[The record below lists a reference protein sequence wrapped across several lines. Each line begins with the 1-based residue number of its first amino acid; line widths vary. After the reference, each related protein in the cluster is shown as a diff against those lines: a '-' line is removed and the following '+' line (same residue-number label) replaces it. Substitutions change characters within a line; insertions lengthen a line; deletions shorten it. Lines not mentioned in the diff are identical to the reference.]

1 MSDTE
6 DFLPLDASDLD
17 NYLGQPLPVHQL
29 REPVA
34 INDIRRWVQG
44 MHYPN
49 PLHFDPDY
57 AAESRWGQIVAPQS
71 FVAST
76 EIAHGV
82 WPANIGKIENSA
94 LLFGGDEWWFF
105 GPQIYSGEHIKCYPM
120 PFDYKVTNTSFAGPT
135 CFQRGDTTYINTKG
149 ERVAIQRSTT
159 IRYNVANAAKK
170 SSFQENDDPEWTD
183 EELTALDAK
192 KVEFIESVRAL
203 GHGKRLF
210 SSVKEGDKL
219 VTNVLGPHSL
229 SSFTTEWRAFPFTT
243 WYGARRD
250 FWSADQFADAGYADD
265 FQGHEGD
272 PVMERFNPELTD
284 GAYYGPSRGHLQPK
298 WARKIGMPRG
308 YGYGASMGAWMID
321 TLAAWAGEWGF
332 VSHVKAQYR
341 NPAFTGDAT
350 FIDGV
355 VTGLKQVGGKGV
367 VEISLSMTTQTGQV
381 MAKAVAEVELPLE

>member
-1 MSDTE
+1 MSEDK
-6 DFLPLDASDLD
+6 DFLALDASDLD

-34 INDIRRWVQG
+34 VNDIRRWVQG

-57 AAESRWGQIVAPQS
+57 AAESRWGTIVAPQS

-105 GPQIYSGEHIKCYPM
+105 GPRILPGEHIKCYPM

-135 CFQRGDTTYINTKG
+135 CFQRGDTTYINAKG

-159 IRYNVANAAKK
+159 IRFNVANASRQTPIA
-170 SSFQENDDPEWTD
+170 STEDPVWSDQELAD
-183 EELTALDAK
+183 LDAK
-192 KVEFIESVRAL
+192 KVVFIETIRAL
-203 GHGKRLF
+203 GHEKRLF
-210 SSVKEGDKL
+210 SSVKSGDTL
-219 VTNVLGPHSL
+219 VENVLGPHSL

-250 FWSADQFADAGYADD
+250 FWSVDQFAEAGYADD

-284 GAYYGPSRGHLQPK
+284 GAYYGPSRGHLQPQ

-321 TLAAWAGEWGF
+321 YLAAWAGEWGF
-332 VSHVKAQYR
+332 VQHINAQYR
-341 NPAFTGDAT
+341 SPAFTGDAT
-350 FIDGV
+350 FLNGV
-355 VTGLKQVGGKGV
+355 VSEVKMIGGKGV
-367 VEISLSMTTQTGQV
+367 AVVAVTMTTQTGQV
-381 MAKAVAEVELPLE
+381 MAKALAEVELPIA

>member
-1 MSDTE
+1 MSDPE
-6 DFLPLDASDLD
+6 YLPLDASDLD
-17 NYLGQPLPVHQL
+17 NYLGQPLPPHQL

-34 INDIRRWVQG
+34 VNDIRRWVQG

-57 AAESRWGQIVAPQS
+57 AAESRFGRIVAPQS
-71 FVAST
+71 FIAST

-105 GPQIYSGEHIKCYPM
+105 GPQVVPGELIKCYPM
-120 PFDYKVTNTSFAGPT
+120 PFDYKVTNTGFAGPT
-135 CFQRGDTTYINTKG
+135 CFQRGDTTYINQLG
-149 ERVAIQRSTT
+149 ERVALQRSTT

-170 SSFQENDDPEWTD
+170 QAFDASEEPEWTD
-183 EELTALDAK
+183 EELAALDAR
-192 KVEFIESVRAL
+192 KVTFIESIREL

-210 SSVKEGDKL
+210 SSVSVGDRL
-219 VTNVLGPHSL
+219 PTNVLGPHSI
-229 SSFTTEWRAFPFTT
+229 SSLTTEWRAFPFTT

-250 FWSADQFADAGYADD
+250 FWSADQFAEAGYADD

-272 PVMERFNPELTD
+272 PIMERFNPELTD

-321 TLAAWAGEWGF
+321 TLAAWAGQWGF
-332 VSHVKAQYR
+332 VQHVKAQYR

-350 FIDGV
+350 LIDSV
-355 VTGLKQVGGKGV
+355 VAELKTEGGKGIAV
-367 VEISLSMTTQTGQV
+367 ITVTMTTQTGQV
-381 MAKAVAEVELPLE
+381 MAKAIAEVELPLE

>member
-1 MSDTE
+1 MSNTDE
-6 DFLPLDASDLD
+6 YLPLDASDLD
-17 NYLGQPLPVHQL
+17 NYVGRPLPVHQL

-34 INDIRRWVQG
+34 VNDIRRWVQG

-57 AAESRWGQIVAPQS
+57 AAEGRWGDIVAPQS

-82 WPANIGKIENSA
+82 WPANVGKIENSA

-105 GPQIYSGEHIKCYPM
+105 GPRIKAGEHIKCYPM
-120 PFDYKVTNTSFAGPT
+120 PFDYKVTNTGFAGPT
-135 CFQRGDTTYINTKG
+135 CFQRGDTTYINTNG
-149 ERVAIQRSTT
+149 ERVALQRSTT
-159 IRYNVANAAKK
+159 IRYNVENARKK
-170 SSFQENDDPEWTD
+170 EAFQVTDEPEWTD
-183 EELTALDAK
+183 EALAELDAR
-192 KVEFIESVRAL
+192 KVEFIESIRAL
-203 GHGKRLF
+203 GHEKRLF

-219 VTNVLGPHSL
+219 ATNVLGPHSL
-229 SSFTTEWRAFPFTT
+229 PSFTTEWRAFPFTT

-250 FWSADQFADAGYADD
+250 FWSADQFAEAGYADD

-308 YGYGASMGAWMID
+308 YGYGASMGAWIID
-321 TLAAWAGEWGF
+321 SLAAWAGEWGF
-332 VSHVKAQYR
+332 VQHVAAQYR

-355 VTGLKQVGGKGV
+355 VTGLRQETDVGIA
-367 VEISLSMTTQTGQV
+367 EITISMTTQTGQV
-381 MAKAVAEVELPLE
+381 MAKAVAEVELPLA